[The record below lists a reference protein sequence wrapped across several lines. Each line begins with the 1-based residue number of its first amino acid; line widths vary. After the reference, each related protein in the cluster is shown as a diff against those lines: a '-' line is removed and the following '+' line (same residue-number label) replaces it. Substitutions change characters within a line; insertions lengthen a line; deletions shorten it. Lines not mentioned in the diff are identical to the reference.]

1 MSLIKKYQTKQISQ
15 EVIPAYIDPIHQA
28 LMNVFSNNLFTADY
42 KKTLLNLYLNMG
54 RVKYILN
61 HLTSYLESAK
71 KYTDTLLR
79 TGAPIYQD
87 ELDSVISILTSN
99 KRTDKSSA
107 FVITS
112 YSIPIGAKILTIS
125 NKRDRQDTVQISLAK
140 LMDNAKSEDLDSFVT
155 SLRQNE
161 ILKTIKNNLS
171 LMHKDL
177 KSLEA
182 SLDRFYLDKQY
193 NNSTVYDRKNK
204 KLNPQYEGR
213 FSGWE
218 KEVLVQLFDG
228 IPTVLASM
236 IDSYLADLE
245 SVYDWLSGSEE
256 IFSLEQM
263 DSLLTQIDELGQ
275 DQKRLETA
283 IQEMEVQETVLSN
296 LPEEDKQSETVQS
309 GLQLARRA
317 VITGLGIDPESE
329 EGKEYIEEITSPVS
343 TEDANKEGLGQKLIQ
358 GLKKIF
364 ETIMEKI
371 KAFGAWVKKHATV
384 FFKRS
389 CAIIRKNSQFIVGA
403 ISAGSDMKQ
412 QLINFISTEDSQ
424 SSSNALMV
432 SPYVYDFINNDFID
446 LHRYFDN
453 RLPILSLLNAIR
465 KQFETSPDQPLK
477 FDTFKEWKES
487 IYLPNQANVKTLEDL
502 TRSQMMIGR
511 FTEKERPIT
520 VHILDQI
527 KQLEKYSENAEA
539 KFDNWKKAF
548 EQINTTITDLC
559 DDIIKVLSQPDQ
571 SSNLTLSQYRLGITM
586 LSQISTKLF
595 NQGMKAIQH
604 QKTFSEKLAKSVKSL
619 SR

>member
-15 EVIPAYIDPIHQA
+15 EVIPAHIDPIHQA
-28 LMNVFSNNLFTADY
+28 LMNVFSNDLFTADY
-42 KKTLLNLYLNMG
+42 KKTLLNLNLSMG

-61 HLTSYLESAK
+61 HLISYLESTK
-71 KYTDTLLR
+71 KYTDELLR

-87 ELDSVISILTSN
+87 ELDTIISVFTPN
-99 KRTDKSSA
+99 KSTEKSST
-107 FVITS
+107 FVIIS
-112 YSIPIGAKILTIS
+112 SSIPIGSKSLIIS

-140 LMDNAKSEDLDSFVT
+140 IPNNAKQEDLDSFVT

-161 ILKTIKNNLS
+161 ILKMIKNNLS
-171 LMHKDL
+171 LMRKDL
-177 KSLEA
+177 KLLET
-182 SLDRFYLDKQY
+182 SLDRFYLDKQS
-193 NNSTVYDRKNK
+193 NNSTIYDRKNK
-204 KLNPQYEGR
+204 KLNPQYENH

-263 DSLLTQIDELGQ
+263 DTLSTQIDELGQ

-296 LPEEDKQSETVQS
+296 LPEEDKQSETVQT

-329 EGKEYIEEITSPVS
+329 EGKEYIGEITSPVS

-364 ETIMEKI
+364 ETIVEKI

-389 CAIIRKNSQFIVGA
+389 CEIIRKNSQFIVGA

-559 DDIIKVLSQPDQ
+559 DDIIKVLSQPEQ

-595 NQGMKAIQH
+595 NQGMKVIQH